1 MDTIDDWVE
10 PEAVEFDCPGCG
22 RLIVAICSYK
32 MSHRICGACLSH
44 PGWHYDSEM
53 RRALDPFDDRD
64 MDKVTMTPV
73 EVECRAVWLHALL
86 ASLRRGVRIV
96 EDTRNDT
103 AALEQLWH
111 AKPVL
116 H

>member
-10 PEAVEFDCPGCG
+10 PHSVEFDCPGCG
-22 RLIVAICSYK
+22 RLIIGICMYK
-32 MSHRICGACLSH
+32 MYPRVCGACLSN
-44 PGWHYDSEM
+44 PGWHYQPEL

-64 MDKVTMTPV
+64 MTKVTMTPV

-86 ASLRRGVRIV
+86 WYLQRGVKII
-96 EDTRNDT
+96 EDLPNNVI
-103 AALEQLWH
+103 ALEQEWH
-111 AKPVL
+111 GRTL